1 MNLKNV
7 MLSQRNQ
14 TSVATYCMLHVYEMS
29 KVSTSIKT
37 RNELAAAGGWE
48 EGDCELTT
56 QGVEGSLSGR

>member
-14 TSVATYCMLHVYEMS
+14 TSVAAYCMLHVYEMS

-48 EGDCELTT
+48 EGD
-56 QGVEGSLSGR
+56 